1 MGKSLSLS
9 LSLLSFFSFIP
20 LYFSFL
26 LSAPPLLAVFLYLT
40 PTLFPSLPLSLS
52 LLSIFL
58 SLSHSTSL
66 SFSLS
71 SLSFFLSSL
80 SFFISLYLSFS
91 LSLLSF
97 FLYLTLPLFHSLSPL
112 FLSLCHSSSLS
123 STNLSISHTHTH
135 NRFFS
140 LPFPSL
146 SPSLFP
152 PSLIN

>member
-40 PTLFPSLPLSLS
+40 LPLFHSLS
-52 LLSIFL
+52 PLFL

-66 SFSLS
+66 SFSLT
-71 SLSFFLSSL
+71 SL
-80 SFFISLYLSFS
+80 SFFISLYLSFI

-97 FLYLTLPLFHSLSPL
+97 FLYVTLALFPLPTSL
-112 FLSLCHSSSLS
+112 
-123 STNLSISHTHTH
+123 SHTHYSF
-135 NRFFS
+135 RFFS